1 MTAELTQI
9 KYTQRRSELVNQI
22 RVAKDDHARASLNL
36 ELGTAD
42 PAQVS
47 AAREAVAALE
57 DRVLGLDAAWKLVC
71 ERAAESAA
79 QAEETERKA
88 AAATIRKLLKT
99 RLSAMKAIQK
109 AMTPVAG
116 AVAEFR
122 KANDEIVQAARPHS
136 RLFGRDGLQL
146 LRSTTHPGVP
156 LEQRLMAALLFEAGI
171 NLNGMDGRY
180 HAGKIEDQTLDGLVE
195 ADNRNIARFVE
206 DLTEGDLVEG

>member
-1 MTAELTQI
+1 MTAQLTQI
-9 KYTQRRSELVNQI
+9 KYTQRRNALVDQI

-36 ELGTAD
+36 ELGTGDEANV
-42 PAQVS
+42 A

-57 DRVLGLDAAWKLVC
+57 DRVLGIDAAWRLVC
-71 ERAAESAA
+71 EAAAGKAAEADLA
-79 QAEETERKA
+79 ERKA
-88 AAATIRKLLKT
+88 TAATIGKLLQT
-99 RLSAMKAIQK
+99 RLSAMKAIQE
-109 AMTPVAG
+109 AMAPVAG

-180 HAGKIEDQTLDGLVE
+180 HAGRIEDQSLEGLVE

-206 DLTEGDLVEG
+206 DLTEGDLVED